1 MGTVTRVAHRMGRR
15 WAREDD
21 LPLVRGKFDRILT
34 LAKAKDVLDVGCIGG
49 DRGVDV
55 ALTAHAAIVGR
66 ARSCVGLDL
75 NEEEI
80 ARWQRLGYDVVLG
93 DAEAFDLGKTFDVI
107 VAADLIEHLSNPGG
121 FLECVKRHLRE
132 DGVLCLVTPN
142 AFSLN
147 SAFKTLLGMRVNINP
162 EHTCWHDRN
171 TLRQLL
177 ARHGFEIVE
186 EYWQDYQAH
195 SIAAFF
201 IRWRKNLAAHIVV
214 VARPLNQEGSE

>member
-1 MGTVTRVAHRMGRR
+1 
-15 WAREDD
+15 
-21 LPLVRGKFDRILT
+21 
-34 LAKAKDVLDVGCIGG
+34 
-49 DRGVDV
+49 
-55 ALTAHAAIVGR
+55 
-66 ARSCVGLDL
+66 
-75 NEEEI
+75 
-80 ARWQRLGYDVVLG
+80 
-93 DAEAFDLGKTFDVI
+93 
-107 VAADLIEHLSNPGG
+107 ADLIEHLSNPGG

-177 ARHGFEIVE
+177 ARHGFAIVE

-201 IRWRKNLAAHIVV
+201 RRAMRPRGRRRACGDEHRDFNPSCN
-214 VARPLNQEGSE
+214 VATGSDGDLGRVCHGT